1 MDQMGT
7 GPEVTVIGT
16 GLADGGT
23 LTVAGREALA
33 GADLVIGAS
42 RLLELVPPESRAQC
56 YRGFTP
62 GDIMLLINEHP
73 RARRVCVLMSGDT
86 GFYSGTTKLVPAL
99 EAHGCQVRIIPGIS
113 SIQALAARLRRP
125 WQDWKLVSAHG
136 RGCDPVP
143 LVRDNR
149 ETFFLTG
156 GEKPV
161 SVLVTSLA
169 EAGFGAL
176 EACVGEKLGSP
187 EERVFIGSVAEAA
200 RQSFDSLAVLLVTN
214 PEPRT
219 LASAGLPDDAFTRGK
234 APMTKSEVRAVI
246 LSKLQIHRHD
256 VVFDVG
262 AGTGSVSVEAALLAS
277 AGQVYAVEVE
287 EEACRLIE
295 ENARQQGTSNLQVI
309 HGSAPQALTDLP
321 APDVAFIGGSKGN
334 LRAIMETL
342 LAANP
347 SCRIVA
353 SAVTLETIAEATTCF
368 NELGLRDVEAV
379 TVSVSRSRKLGG
391 YHLLTA
397 QNPILILSG
406 TGDGDPTV
414 GETDPLCFE
423 EDR

>member
-1 MDQMGT
+1 MAVIHMDPIITNDAHTDALRMAVAEKVKSIDPRLTIHDFRTVPGST
-7 GPEVTVIGT
+7 HTNLIFDVVVPYDVKLTADEVRRRI
-16 GLADGGT
+16 
-23 LTVAGREALA
+23 EAL
-33 GADLVIGAS
+33 VK
-42 RLLELVPPESRAQC
+42 EL
-56 YRGFTP
+56 
-62 GDIMLLINEHP
+62 D
-73 RARRVCVLMSGDT
+73 
-86 GFYSGTTKLVPAL
+86 
-99 EAHGCQVRIIPGIS
+99 
-113 SIQALAARLRRP
+113 
-125 WQDWKLVSAHG
+125 
-136 RGCDPVP
+136 
-143 LVRDNR
+143 
-149 ETFFLTG
+149 
-156 GEKPV
+156 
-161 SVLVTSLA
+161 
-169 EAGFGAL
+169 EAGFGEL

-406 TGDGDPTV
+406 TGDGGPTV